1 MLIHKTANK
10 FDGINP
16 ESVRE
21 YNKSH
26 ISKTTVIFVVE
37 MDFEYILDNGGRE
50 INIFQ
55 ISQSEKVIK
64 INLVVNNDVIIK
76 RNETNITLIVM

>member
-16 ESVRE
+16 EAVRA

-37 MDFEYILDNGGRE
+37 MDFEYILENGGRE

-64 INLVVNNDVIIK
+64 INLVVKNDVIIK
-76 RNETNITLIVM
+76 RNETNIKLIVM